1 MCIYTA
7 TYIYIYIY
15 VCMYVCMYVYL
26 ERAYYAYCTNTC
38 PLYSRNCI
46 GDGER
51 NVSSYD
57 GRWDG

>member
-1 MCIYTA
+1 M
-7 TYIYIYIY
+7 Y
-15 VCMYVCMYVYL
+15 VCMYVCMFVYL
-26 ERAYYAYCTNTC
+26 ERAYYVYCTNTC